1 MAMKDYE
8 GYVFKNINDVSSKTL
23 TEEEKSKIEILN
35 AENKELLDN
44 LKEALKDKVDEVSF
58 STKLV
63 DSPVCITTKNGLSL
77 NMEKII
83 NDLPKGENE
92 DVKSTK
98 VLELNPDHEL
108 VKAIMEIKK
117 NQDELNDY
125 ANLLYDEAM
134 LLEGYQIKNKE
145 NFAKTLNKIIMKS
158 LNLNK

>member
-1 MAMKDYE
+1 MRN
-8 GYVFKNINDVSSKTL
+8 KN
-23 TEEEKSKIEILN
+23 KSKN
-35 AENKELLDN
+35 
-44 LKEALKDKVDEVSF
+44 
-58 STKLV
+58 
-63 DSPVCITTKNGLSL
+63 
-77 NMEKII
+77 
-83 NDLPKGENE
+83 
-92 DVKSTK
+92 
-98 VLELNPDHEL
+98 EL